1 MGKIGIIGSGIAGL
15 SAAVHLAVKEHQ
27 VTVFEANSYAGGKLH
42 SFNLNGYRF
51 DAGPSLFT
59 MPHLLD
65 GVFEAA
71 GKNPRDYYNYKRID
85 PGCHYFWEDG
95 TRFNAHADRDAF
107 AEAAANTFNTSA
119 DAVKNYLA
127 KAFQLYDI
135 TENVFLKSSLH
146 RVDTYTKLST
156 MKSMMQL
163 YKARLFS
170 SMHEVNASMFKDEKL
185 VQLFDRYATYNGSD
199 PYRAPGTLTVI
210 PTLEYRWGTF
220 LPEGG
225 MHTITKSLY
234 QLAKDIGVVFHLE
247 EKAETI
253 ETSNGIAAGIGT
265 AKGRYLFDQV
275 VSNMDVVPTYTRLL
289 KGHAT
294 PKRYLAQ
301 ERSSSALIFYWGM
314 NRSFKELGLHNI
326 LWSENYREEFR
337 QLFEEKNIY
346 PDPTVY
352 VNITSKH
359 EAADAPDGCENW
371 FVMVNAPY
379 VAGQDWESIRSKTR
393 SAVIS
398 KLSRML
404 RTDIEKHIVAEEF
417 LDPPLI
423 ESQTSSYLGSL
434 YGTSS
439 NSNMAAF
446 FRHPN
451 FSQGIKNL
459 YFCGGSV
466 HPGGGIPLCLLSG
479 KLVSQ
484 LVK

>member
-1 MGKIGIIGSGIAGL
+1 MGKIGIVGSGVAGL
-15 SAAVHLAVKEHQ
+15 SAAVHLAAKGHN
-27 VTVFEANSYAGGKLH
+27 VTVFETNHEPGGKLH
-42 SFNLNGYRF
+42 SFALGGYRF

-65 GVFEAA
+65 SVFEAA
-71 GKNPRDYYNYKRID
+71 GKNPRKYYNYKRID

-95 TRFNAHADRDAF
+95 TRFHAHADKDAF
-107 AEAAANTFNTSA
+107 AEAAAKTFNTSA
-119 DAVKNYLA
+119 AAVKKYFA
-127 KAFQLYDI
+127 QAFELYDI
-135 TENVFLKSSLH
+135 TEEVFLKSSLH
-146 RVDTYTKLST
+146 KMSTYTKLST
-156 MKSMMQL
+156 VKSMLQL
-163 YKARLFS
+163 YKARLFTT
-170 SMHEVNASMFKDEKL
+170 MHDVNATMFKDEKL
-185 VQLFDRYATYNGSD
+185 IQLFDRYATYNGSD

-225 MHTITKSLY
+225 MHTITKALY
-234 QLAKDIGVVFHLE
+234 QLAKDVGVRFHFD
-247 EKAETI
+247 EKVESIQTKEGVAT
-253 ETSNGIAAGIGT
+253 GILT
-265 AKGRYLFDQV
+265 AKGNYHFDKV
-275 VSNMDVVPTYTRLL
+275 VSNMDVVPTYSRLL
-289 KGHAT
+289 KEHT
-294 PKRYLAQ
+294 PPKSYLKQ

-314 NRSFKELGLHNI
+314 HRKFEELGLHNI
-326 LWSENYREEFR
+326 FWSENYQEEFR
-337 QLFEEKNIY
+337 QLFEERNIY
-346 PDPTVY
+346 HDPTVY

-359 EAADAPDGCENW
+359 EAADAPADAENW

-379 VAGQDWESIRSKTR
+379 IAGQDWTQLREIARK
-393 SAVIS
+393 AILE
-398 KLSRML
+398 KLSRVL
-404 RTDIEKHIVAEEF
+404 GIDLEPHIVAEEF
-417 LDPPLI
+417 LDPPRI

-451 FSQGIKNL
+451 FSQSIKNL

-484 LVK
+484 LTG